1 MSTDPN
7 TPPPANPPAG
17 DPPPANPPAP
27 EPKAAEK
34 KLLDDLKKAQAK
46 AKELE
51 AKLADA
57 LPYVEKFKGHDEA
70 KALEAQ
76 RAAETRAKQ
85 ESEARARQELEGK
98 RERAILK
105 ALIGVVP
112 QGDAELGDFA
122 LWKLSTDPSIVYDPD
137 AGAFSGLAE
146 AVAALQASPRFAVA
160 KPAEPPKKPAPGLPD
175 TKKDGGAVDPKFATV
190 KTYPDLLALGLAAVK
205 EFHEKHPEQYAALV
219 AAHESSRVGYVPRP
233 VPVR

>member
-85 ESEARARQELEGK
+85 ESEARARHELEGK

-112 QGDAELGDFA
+112 PGVEGAGEFA
-122 LWKLSTDPSIVYDPD
+122 LWKLQNDPSVVLDPET
-137 AGAFSGLAE
+137 GTLGGLPE
-146 AVAALQASPRFAVA
+146 ALETLKAHPLFAIGKAPEA
-160 KPAEPPKKPAPGLPD
+160 KKAAPGLPE
-175 TKKDGGAVDPKFATV
+175 TKKDGPPVDPKFATV
-190 KTYPDLLALGLAAVK
+190 KTYPELLALGLAAVT
-205 EFHEKHPEQYAALV
+205 EFHQKHPDQYTAMV
-219 AAHESSRVGYVPRP
+219 TAHESSRQGYRP
-233 VPVR
+233 TPVLAR

>member
-112 QGDAELGDFA
+112 LGVEGAGEFA
-122 LWKLSTDPSIVYDPD
+122 LWKLQNDPSVVLDPET
-137 AGAFSGLAE
+137 GTLGGLPE
-146 AVAALQASPRFAVA
+146 ALEALKAHPLLSLGKTPEV
-160 KPAEPPKKPAPGLPD
+160 KKAAPGLPE
-175 TKKDGGAVDPKFATV
+175 TKVGAPARNDQIKS
-190 KTYPDLLALGLAAVK
+190 YDDLLKLGAPAVV
-205 EFHEKHPEQYAALV
+205 EFAQKDPERYAALR
-219 AAHESSRVGYVPRP
+219 AAHFQGLASPTRTIPPAAMKG
-233 VPVR
+233 